1 MRMDDLKE
9 RAVRGGFA
17 KLLGQGANFF
27 LRLVF
32 IAVLARFLSPED
44 FGLIGMVTVVT
55 GLSSILTNAW
65 LSAGSV
71 QQDAVDERQL
81 STLFWIYLSFGALL
95 CLLCLAA
102 APALVAFYHEPRLYW
117 VTAILGLSC
126 LFTTAGVQHF
136 AILQRQLRYVAL
148 ATAETIGLFAS
159 IVIGTAM
166 AIAGFGYW
174 ALVAATLVAPACNTV
189 CLWIAS
195 GWVPGRPQRI
205 DGIRSTVGFG
215 GTITFNILV
224 VYVAYNLDK
233 VLLGWFWGAD
243 ALGIYG
249 RAYQLATIP
258 PENINSAI
266 GGVAF
271 SALSRLRDDAERF
284 KRYFLKGYSL
294 VMSIGFPITAFCAL
308 YANDIIRI
316 VLGPQWGEAADIF
329 RLLTPTVLVF
339 GIINPLG
346 WLMFSLGLVG
356 RSARISLVLA
366 PIVIGAYAIGL
377 PYGPTGVAT
386 AFSAAMLLWLIPH
399 VMWCVHGTPISARD
413 LVLAV
418 GRPFLATAFAT
429 LLACVAQIYWAGLPH
444 AVLRVAAGGTVMVG
458 AYLFV
463 LMFVL
468 GQKEAYLDLLRGLR
482 GPAAVDTKS

>member
-1 MRMDDLKE
+1 MDDLKE
-9 RAVRGGFA
+9 RTVRGGFA
-17 KLLGQGANFF
+17 KLIGQAANFF
-27 LRLVF
+27 LRLAF

-71 QQDAVDERQL
+71 QQDAIDDGQL
-81 STLFWIYLSFGALL
+81 STLFWIYLSFGAIL
-95 CLLCLAA
+95 CLVCVAA
-102 APALVAFYHEPRLYW
+102 APLLVAFYHEPRLYW

-148 ATAETIGLFAS
+148 AAAETVALFAS
-159 IVIGTAM
+159 IVVGTGM

-174 ALVAATLVAPACNTV
+174 ALVAATLVAPACSTV
-189 CLWIAS
+189 CLWLAS
-195 GWVPGRPQRI
+195 GWIPGRPQRI
-205 DGIRSTVGFG
+205 AGIRSTVGFG

-224 VYVAYNLDK
+224 VYIAYNLDK
-233 VLLGWFWGAD
+233 VLLGRFWGAD

-258 PENINSAI
+258 PENINGAI

-271 SALSRLRDDAERF
+271 SALSRLRDDAVRF

-308 YANDIIRI
+308 YANDIILI
-316 VLGPQWGEAADIF
+316 VLGPKWSEAAEIF

-366 PIVIGAYAIGL
+366 PLVIGAYVIGL
-377 PYGPTGVAT
+377 PHGPTGVAT
-386 AFSAAMLLWLIPH
+386 AFSAAMLLWLMPH
-399 VMWCVHGTPISARD
+399 VMWCVHGTPISVRD
-413 LVLAV
+413 LTLAV
-418 GRPFLATAFAT
+418 GRPFLATAFAA
-429 LLACVAQIYWAGLPH
+429 LFAYAAQVYWADLSY
-444 AVLRVAAGGTVMVG
+444 ALLRVAAGGSVMLA
-458 AYLFV
+458 AYLFA

-482 GPAAVDTKS
+482 GPAAMDTKS